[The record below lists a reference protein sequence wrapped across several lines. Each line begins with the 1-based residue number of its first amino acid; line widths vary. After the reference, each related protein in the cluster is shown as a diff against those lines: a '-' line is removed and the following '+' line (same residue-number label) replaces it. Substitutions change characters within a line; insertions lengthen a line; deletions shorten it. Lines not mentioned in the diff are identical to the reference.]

1 MSNNGVQIKGIKDG
15 LEIIFNDEKYSYDK
29 LVVEL
34 IDKMKGNLRF
44 FRGSSIKLVIDF
56 DKIDKDILAD
66 VKKFFEDDIE
76 VKNLIL
82 EDKNNYY
89 SENSTF
95 FSGIDEGKTK
105 FIYKTVRSG
114 QKIFFN
120 GNIVVIGDINSGA
133 EVIATGNVVV
143 LGELKGRVQAG
154 FNGNDQTIIAAFRL
168 SPEILQISD
177 TVVTSPEGDKPKYPE
192 VARLKNGCIEVE
204 PYSINKYVY

>member
-44 FRGSSIKLVIDF
+44 FRGSSIKLIIDF
-56 DKIDKDILAD
+56 DKIDKDILSD
-66 VKKFFEDDIE
+66 VKKFFENDIE

-89 SENSTF
+89 SENSSYF
-95 FSGIDEGKTK
+95 NGIDEGKTK

-133 EVIATGNVVV
+133 EVIATGNVIV

-154 FNGNDQTIIAAFRL
+154 FNGNEQTIIAAFRL
-168 SPEILQISD
+168 YPEILQISD
-177 TVVTSPEGDKPKYPE
+177 IVVTSPEGDKPKYPE